1 MSSTT
6 YNDRTVKV
14 GITLP
19 NSLIKQTD
27 KLRGDIPRSTY
38 IRRAVEYY
46 LKQSKVRRPL
56 RKSRHH
62 VTSRRRSHPEAHVV
76 RAGSHN
82 ETTSPTYRFSPPPLR
97 D

>member
-1 MSSTT
+1 MCPSMVSTT

-19 NSLIKQTD
+19 NSLTKQID

-46 LKQSKVRRPL
+46 LKQSKVRRLL
-56 RKSRHH
+56 RESRHL
-62 VTSRRRSHPEAHVV
+62 EAPVV

-82 ETTSPTYRFSPPPLR
+82 ETTSPTYSLSRPAIVI
-97 D
+97 

>member
-6 YNDRTVKV
+6 YNDKTKKV

-19 NSLIKQTD
+19 NSLVKQTD

-38 IRRAVEYY
+38 IRRAVEHY

-56 RKSRHH
+56 RKSTGHL
-62 VTSRRRSHPEAHVV
+62 EAHVV
-76 RAGSHN
+76 SAGSHK
-82 ETTSPTYRFSPPPLR
+82 TTSPTYSLSRPRPMVI
-97 D
+97 

>member
-6 YNDRTVKV
+6 YNDKTKKV

-27 KLRGDIPRSTY
+27 RLRGDIPRSTY
-38 IRRAVEYY
+38 IRRAVEYC

-56 RKSRHH
+56 RESRHLETH
-62 VTSRRRSHPEAHVV
+62 VL

-82 ETTSPTYRFSPPPLR
+82 KTTSPTYSLSPAPMVI
-97 D
+97 

>member
-6 YNDRTVKV
+6 YNDKTKKV

-19 NSLIKQTD
+19 YSLIKQTD

-46 LKQSKVRRPL
+46 LRQSKVRRPL
-56 RKSRHH
+56 RESRLH
-62 VTSRRRSHPEAHVV
+62 VTSRRRPHPEAHVV

-82 ETTSPTYRFSPPPLR
+82 ETTSPTYSQQ
-97 D
+97 

>member
-6 YNDRTVKV
+6 YNDKTKKV

-56 RKSRHH
+56 RL
-62 VTSRRRSHPEAHVV
+62 EAHVV
-76 RAGSHN
+76 SAGSHK
-82 ETTSPTYRFSPPPLR
+82 TTSPTYSLSPPPMVI
-97 D
+97 